1 MLIEPK
7 IIGGVCLSA
16 HPLGLKKALEQQIE
30 YVKEAGEITMPK
42 RVLVLGGSTGYGLA
56 TRISS
61 AFGGCAGTIN
71 ISLERVPTEKKPAS
85 PGWYSNMYFDEAA
98 KKEGLIAESLNAD
111 AFAHETRL
119 TVIDKIRELFG
130 QVDLVVYSLASPAR
144 KDPNSNEI
152 YKSVL
157 KPLGKT
163 YTAKSV
169 DFIRKTVAEVS
180 IEAATEEEELNTVKV
195 MGGGDWMLWINALLE
210 ANVLAEGAKSIAYS
224 YIGPEITYAIYRS
237 GTIGSAK
244 ENLEKTAGALD
255 SMLKSIGG
263 EAFVSVNK
271 ALVTRASSVIPVVPL
286 YISLLYKIMK
296 EKGIH
301 EGCIEQMYR
310 MLRTKIYGPNGTL
323 RDENGLVHMDDWEM
337 RKDVQDLI
345 GARWDK
351 INNENLES
359 LTDIKGFRED
369 FMRLHGFDW
378 PSVDY
383 GADVNPMG

>member
-7 IIGGVCLSA
+7 IIGGVCLTA
-16 HPLGLKKALEQQIE
+16 HPLGLKKALEEQIE
-30 YVKEAGEITMPK
+30 YVKEAGEFAMPK

-56 TRISS
+56 TRVSA
-61 AFGGCAGTIN
+61 AFGGRAGTLN
-71 ISLERVPTEKKPAS
+71 VSLERGPTEKKPAS

-98 KKEGLIAESLNAD
+98 GKEDLVAESLNAD
-111 AFAHETRL
+111 AFAHETRRR
-119 TVIDKIRELFG
+119 VVDRIRALFG
-130 QVDLVVYSLASPAR
+130 RVDLVVYSLASPVR
-144 KDPNSNEI
+144 EDPDSGET

-169 DFIRKTVAEVS
+169 DFIKGTVGEIS
-180 IEAATEEEELNTVKV
+180 INAATAEEEAGTVKV
-195 MGGGDWMLWINALLE
+195 MGGEDWTLWIRALLE
-210 ANVLAEGAKSIAYS
+210 ADVLAEGAKSVAYS
-224 YIGPEITYAIYRS
+224 YIGPELTYAVYRA

-244 ENLEKTAGALD
+244 ENLERSAAALN
-255 SMLKSIGG
+255 SMLESIRG
-263 EAFVSVNK
+263 EVFVSVNK

-310 MLRTKIYGPNGTL
+310 MLRTKIYGPSGTL
-323 RDENGLVHMDDWEM
+323 MDESRLVHMDDWEM
-337 RKDVQDLI
+337 RRDVQDLI

-351 INNENLES
+351 VSSENLET
-359 LTDIKGFRED
+359 LTDIKGFKED

-378 PSVDY
+378 PGVDY
-383 GADVNPMG
+383 DADVNPMG